1 MRNMSLKESIIKNY
15 CTKAAFQ
22 KGKKIAEKR
31 EIISWDWDKDEQQNV
46 LYIYGKVIGNEK
58 PFYEPS
64 LELDE
69 SHGYEIMSSRCQCKA
84 YGSIPG
90 LCKHL
95 VAISLTYIKQEVH
108 DNLKKEIIE
117 FDTVKPNV
125 KKTEH
130 RYITNAQEFI
140 EDANR
145 LIRKRNQNDLLAEER
160 LRQALGLGMV
170 KKGVQPSTPKT
181 DTAITRIME
190 RLIQET
196 SLENLQRP
204 NSYEKMELEPILSF
218 PYGKRVPEVTFRVG
232 KKQKYVIKSLE
243 QFTEAV
249 EKKQY
254 FEYGKNL
261 GFVHNREQFETS
273 SLPILDFIMEYM
285 HVRNHERR
293 RSFYYT
299 PTTKNIILEEYIMEK
314 FFLMLEK
321 QKNGQINLDNT
332 IKIQGANHVQYTL
345 RNGNPEAIIEIEK
358 VDKGAYLRIPDF
370 QIYLGTSEIFLIEE
384 TQIYHCTKAYA
395 EDLWVPLEHFADAGD
410 KELFIAKKDLQSVCA
425 YLIPLLGKYF
435 RIVEKN
441 ISLEEY
447 EPPEVEFLMYLD
459 DDEDYG
465 VTCRLECQY
474 GTEKYRIFQN
484 TPNTVYRDKIKENQV
499 VQAITKYFQMA
510 RRKSSDFMLIEEEQ
524 LYNLLSEGIEEL
536 NQFGMVYASEAFR
549 KNSIRQTP
557 SVDFGV
563 SIKSDL
569 LDISIQ
575 AEQLPYDELDEIL
588 NSYKMRKRYH
598 RLHNGQFMELEDTS
612 LSMLSELADGLEMK
626 GEDFREGRIQMPKH
640 RALYI
645 DAVLKDAGEQ
655 VHVHRDN
662 LFKGLIR
669 NIKNVEDSDYQIP
682 IAQQG
687 ILRSYQRKGYRWL
700 RTIREYGFG
709 GILADDMGLG
719 KTLQVITLFEALKE
733 EQPAKDV
740 LGLVTC
746 PASLVYNWENE
757 IHKFA
762 PNLVTQVIIG
772 TAKERKFLIQE
783 STKGDIWITS
793 YDLLK
798 RDVEWYQNRYFDI
811 QVIDEAQY
819 IKNAS
824 TKVAKAVKNISSG
837 TRFALTGTP
846 IENRLSELWSIF
858 DYLMPGLLFTY
869 KKFKE
874 DLESHIVAGINGE
887 EERESKEAKRLKNMV
902 RPFILRRLKGDV
914 LKDLP
919 KKLENV
925 VYAKMEGKQSKLY
938 KAHIQRLKENLQGQT
953 NQEYNQNKI
962 QILAE
967 LTRLRQICC
976 DPELCYED
984 YDGGSAKLSVC
995 MELLEE
1001 VISGSHKVLVFSQ
1014 FTTMLDKLAK
1024 ELEFRHISYYKL
1036 TGQTKKEQRL
1046 EMAQAFNQNDV
1057 PVFLISLKAGGTGLN
1072 LTGADMVIHYDP
1084 WWNQAAQNQATD
1096 RAHRIGQKNVVTV
1109 FKMITAESI
1118 EEKILALQEKKKDL
1132 ADQIISDQGM
1142 SESSLSRE
1150 DLLEILGDV

>member
-1 MRNMSLKESIIKNY
+1 MRNLSLEESVIKNH

-22 KGKKIAEKR
+22 KGKKIEESKAV
-31 EIISWDWDKDEQQNV
+31 ISWDWDKDEQQKV
-46 LYIYGKVIGNEK
+46 LYLYGKVAGNEK
-58 PFYEPS
+58 AFYEPS

-69 SHGYEIMSSRCQCKA
+69 GHDHEIMSSRCQCEA
-84 YGSIPG
+84 YRNIPG

-95 VAISLTYIKQEVH
+95 VAVSLAYIKQNNAEKETKYSTTIEAK
-108 DNLKKEIIE
+108 NEKK
-117 FDTVKPNV
+117 
-125 KKTEH
+125 
-130 RYITNAQEFI
+130 RYISTAQEFI
-140 EDANR
+140 EEANKVMNR
-145 LIRKRNQNDLLAEER
+145 RIQKELSAEEQ
-160 LRQALGLGMV
+160 LMQALGLGKI
-170 KKGVQPSTPKT
+170 KKGIRPAAPKT
-181 DTAITRIME
+181 DGAITRIME
-190 RLIQET
+190 HLTQEV
-196 SLENLQRP
+196 SLENWQRP
-204 NSYEKMELEPILSF
+204 DSYEKIELEPILSF
-218 PYGKRVPEVTFRVG
+218 SYGKRVPEVNFRVG
-232 KKQKYVIKSLE
+232 TKQKYVIKSLE

-249 EKKQY
+249 EKRQY

-261 GFVHNREQFETS
+261 GFIHSREQFEED
-273 SLPILDFIMEYM
+273 SLLILDFIMEYV
-285 HVRNHERR
+285 HVRNRESR

-299 PTTKNIILEEYIMEK
+299 PNTKNIVLEEFIMER
-314 FFLMLEK
+314 FFLTLEK
-321 QKNGQINLDNT
+321 QKKRQMNLNNS

-345 RNGNPEAIIEIEK
+345 YRRNPDAKIEIEK
-358 VDKGAYLRIPDF
+358 VEEGAYLRIPDF
-370 QIYLGTSEIFLIEE
+370 QIYLGTSEVFLVEG
-384 TQIYHCTKAYA
+384 TQIYHCTKEYA
-395 EDLWVPLEHFADAGD
+395 EDLWVPLEQFADAGE
-410 KELFIAKKDLQSVCA
+410 KELFIAKKDLQNVCA
-425 YLIPLLGKYF
+425 YLMPLLGRYF
-435 RIVEKN
+435 SIIEKN

-447 EPPEVEFLMYLD
+447 EPPEVEFIIYLD
-459 DDEDYG
+459 DDKEYG

-474 GTEKYRIFQN
+474 GTEKYRIFQD
-484 TPNTVYRDKIKENQV
+484 TPSTVYRDKVKENQV
-499 VQAITKYFQMA
+499 VQVITKYFQMA
-510 RRKSSDFMLIEEEQ
+510 RRKSSDFMLMEEEQ
-524 LYNLLSEGIEEL
+524 LYSLLAEGIGEL
-536 NQFGMVYASEAFR
+536 NQFGQVYASEAFQ
-549 KNSIRQTP
+549 KNDIRQTP
-557 SVDFGV
+557 SVELGV

-575 AEQLPYDELDEIL
+575 AEQLPYEELDEIL

-598 RLHNGQFMELEDTS
+598 RLQNGQFMELEDTS
-612 LSMLSELADGLEMK
+612 LSMLSELADGLQMK
-626 GEDFREGRIQMPKH
+626 GADFQEGRIQMPKH

-682 IAQQG
+682 AAQQG

-700 RTIREYGFG
+700 RTIREFGFG

-719 KTLQVITLFEALKE
+719 KTLQVITLFEALRE
-733 EQPAKDV
+733 EQQAKDV
-740 LGLVTC
+740 LGLVIC

-762 PNLVTQVIIG
+762 PNLVTQVVIG
-772 TAKERKFLIQE
+772 TAKERKNLIQE
-783 STKGDIWITS
+783 SGKGDIWITS

-811 QVIDEAQY
+811 QIIDEAQY

-887 EERESKEAKRLKNMV
+887 EKKETKEAKRLKNMV

-925 VYAKMEGKQSKLY
+925 VYAKMEGKQSRLY

-953 NQEYNQNKI
+953 NKEYNQNKI

-1001 VISGSHKVLVFSQ
+1001 VISGNHKVLVFSQ

-1024 ELEFRHISYYKL
+1024 ELELRHINYYKL

-1046 EMAQAFNQNDV
+1046 EMAQAFNQNEV

>member
-1 MRNMSLKESIIKNY
+1 MSLTENIIKNH

-22 KGKKIAEKR
+22 KGKKLEENK
-31 EIISWDWDKDEQQNV
+31 EIISWDWDRDEQSNV
-46 LYIYGKVIGNEK
+46 LYLYGKVAGIERA
-58 PFYEPS
+58 FYDPS

-95 VAISLTYIKQEVH
+95 VAISLAYIKQEMGNSQKREYVS
-108 DNLKKEIIE
+108 
-117 FDTVKPNV
+117 NV
-125 KKTEH
+125 
-130 RYITNAQEFI
+130 QEFI
-140 EDANR
+140 EDANKV
-145 LIRKRNQNDLLAEER
+145 IRKRNQAELSSEER
-160 LRQALGLGMV
+160 LRQALGLGV
-170 KKGVQPSTPKT
+170 IKKGIAPAKPKT
-181 DTAITRIME
+181 NNAITRIME
-190 RLIQET
+190 HLTQEIST
-196 SLENLQRP
+196 DNWQRP
-204 NSYEKMELEPILSF
+204 TSCEKMELEPTLSF
-218 PYGKRVPEVTFRVG
+218 PYGSRTPELTFRIG
-232 KKQKYVIKSLE
+232 NKKKYVIKSLE
-243 QFTEAV
+243 QFTDAV
-249 EKKQY
+249 EKRQY

-261 GFVHNREQFETS
+261 GFIHSREQFEVN
-273 SLPILDFIMEYM
+273 SLPILDFITEYIHM
-285 HVRNHERR
+285 KNHDRR
-293 RSFYYT
+293 RSFYYA
-299 PTTKNIILEEYIMEK
+299 PTTKNIILDEFTMER
-314 FFLMLEK
+314 FFLMLEN
-321 QKNGQINLDNT
+321 QTNGQSNFNNS
-332 IKIQGANHVQYTL
+332 IKIQGTNHVQYTL
-345 RNGNPEAIIEIEK
+345 YRGNPDATIEIEK
-358 VDKGAYLRIPDF
+358 VKDGAYLRIPDF
-370 QIYLGTSEIFLIEE
+370 QIYLGTSEIFLIKE
-384 TQIYHCTKAYA
+384 TQIFHCTKSYA
-395 EDLWVPLEHFADAGD
+395 EDLWIPLEQFADAEE
-410 KELFIAKKDLQSVCA
+410 KELFIANKDLQNVCA
-425 YLIPLLGKYF
+425 YLMPLLGKYF
-435 RIVEKN
+435 PIVEKN

-447 EPPEVEFLMYLD
+447 EPPEAEFLIYLD
-459 DDEDYG
+459 DDKEFG

-474 GTEKYRIFQN
+474 GTEKYRIFQD
-484 TPNTVYRDKIKENQV
+484 TPNDIYRDRVKENQV
-499 VQAITKYFQMA
+499 VQIITKYFQMA
-510 RRKSSDFMLIEEEQ
+510 RRKSSDFMLIDEEQ
-524 LYNLLSEGIEEL
+524 LYNLLSEGIDEL
-536 NQFGMVYASEAFR
+536 NQYGMVYASEAFR

-563 SIKSDL
+563 SIKSNL

-575 AEQLPYDELDEIL
+575 AEQLPYEELDEIL

-598 RLHNGQFMELEDTS
+598 RLQNGEFMELEDTS

-626 GEDFREGRIQMPKH
+626 GEDFQKGRIQMPKH

-645 DAVLKDAGEQ
+645 DAILKDAGEQ

-682 IAQQG
+682 KAQQG

-733 EQPAKDV
+733 EGKPKDIW
-740 LGLVTC
+740 GLVIC

-757 IHKFA
+757 IRKFA
-762 PNLVTQVIIG
+762 PDLVTQVIIG
-772 TAKERKFLIQE
+772 TAKERKNLIQE
-783 STKGDIWITS
+783 SKNGDIWITS

-798 RDVEWYQNRYFDI
+798 RDIEWYQDRHFDI

-824 TKVAKAVKNISSG
+824 TKVAKAVKNISSN

-874 DLESHIVAGINGE
+874 DLESHIVAGINRE
-887 EERESKEAKRLKNMV
+887 ESQESKETKRLKNMV
-902 RPFILRRLKGDV
+902 RPFILRRLKEDV

-925 VYAKMEGKQSKLY
+925 IYAKMEGKQSKLY
-938 KAHIQRLKENLQGQT
+938 KAHIQRLRETLQGQT
-953 NQEYNQNKI
+953 TQEYNQNKI

-1001 VISGSHKVLVFSQ
+1001 VISSNHKVLVFSQ
-1014 FTTMLDKLAK
+1014 FTTMLEKLAK
-1024 ELEFRHISYYKL
+1024 ELELRHIPYYKL

-1046 EMAQAFNQNDV
+1046 EMAQAFNQNST

-1118 EEKILALQEKKKDL
+1118 EEKILALQEKKKNL

-1142 SESSLSRE
+1142 SEISLSRE
-1150 DLLEILGDV
+1150 DLLEILGDA

>member
-1 MRNMSLKESIIKNY
+1 MPL
-15 CTKAAFQ
+15 
-22 KGKKIAEKR
+22 EKR
-31 EIISWDWDKDEQQNV
+31 IIQDNCNRATFRKGQDLEENRKVLNCDWDRNEEQGV
-46 LYIYGKVIGNEK
+46 LYLSGKVIGNER
-58 PFYEPS
+58 PFYEPT

-69 SHGYEIMSSRCQCKA
+69 KHNYEIMSSHCQCDA
-84 YGSIPG
+84 YKNIPG
-90 LCKHL
+90 LCKHQ
-95 VAISLTYIKQEVH
+95 VAISLVYIKYEV
-108 DNLKKEIIE
+108 DNSSTVIDMPTPKTEKKE
-117 FDTVKPNV
+117 KQ
-125 KKTEH
+125 
-130 RYITNAQEFI
+130 YITNAKDFI

-145 LIRKRNQNDLLAEER
+145 IMHTKSKDELSPEEWF
-160 LRQALGLGMV
+160 RQALGLGTIQ
-170 KKGVQPSTPKT
+170 KGIHPPAPKT
-181 DTAITRIME
+181 DSAITQIME
-190 RLIQET
+190 RLTKELTVDDFQKPT
-196 SLENLQRP
+196 
-204 NSYEKMELEPILSF
+204 SYEKMEIEPILSF
-218 PYGKRVPEVTFRVG
+218 PGGNRMPEVTFRVG
-232 KKQKYVIKSLE
+232 KNQKYIIKSLE
-243 QFTEAV
+243 QFVESV

-254 FEYGKNL
+254 FQYGKNL
-261 GFVHNREQFETS
+261 GFTHSRDQFAPE
-273 SLPILDFIMEYM
+273 SLPMLDFIMEYM
-285 HVRNHERR
+285 HLRGRENR
-293 RSFYYT
+293 RSFYYA
-299 PTTKNIILEEYIMEK
+299 PATKTITLEEFMLER
-314 FFLMLEK
+314 FFLILEK
-321 QKNGQINLDNT
+321 QKSGQINLNHS
-332 IKIQGANHVQYTL
+332 IFIQGPNRLQYTL
-345 RNGNPEAIIEIEK
+345 QKGNPEGTMEIEK
-358 VDKGAYLRIPDF
+358 TEEGAYLRIPDF
-370 QIYLGTSEIFLIEE
+370 QIFLGTSELFLVDG
-384 TQIYHCTKAYA
+384 THIYHCTKEYA
-395 EDLWVPLEHFADAGD
+395 RDLWMPLEQFSHADR
-410 KELFIAKKDLQSVCA
+410 ELFISKKDLQNVCA
-425 YLIPLLGKYF
+425 YLMPLLSKYF
-435 RIVEKN
+435 HIVEKN

-447 EPPEVEFLMYLD
+447 EPPEAEFYFYLD
-459 DDEDYG
+459 DDKEYG
-465 VTCRLECQY
+465 ITCRLECQY
-474 GTEKYRIFQN
+474 GNEKYRIFQD
-484 TPNTVYRDKIKENQV
+484 TPNTVYRDKVKENQV
-499 VQAITKYFQMA
+499 VHTLARYFQMA
-510 RRKSSDFMLIEEEQ
+510 RRKNSDFMLMGEEE
-524 LYNLLSEGIEEL
+524 LYHLLSEGIGEL
-536 NQFGMVYASEAFR
+536 NQLGQVYASESFR

-557 SVDFGV
+557 SVDLGV

-575 AEQLPYDELDEIL
+575 SDQLPYEELDEIL
-588 NSYKMRKRYH
+588 HSYKMKKRYH
-598 RLHNGQFMELEDTS
+598 RLRNGQFMELEDTS
-612 LSMLSELADGLEMK
+612 LSVLSELADGLEMK
-626 GEDFREGRIQMPKH
+626 GKDFQSGRIQMPKH

-669 NIKNVEDSDYQIP
+669 NIKNVEDSDYPVPQ
-682 IAQQG
+682 AQQD

-700 RTIREYGFG
+700 RTIRDYGFG

-733 EQPAKDV
+733 EQNTKDI
-740 LGLVTC
+740 LGFVIC

-762 PNLVTQVIIG
+762 PNLITQVIIG
-772 TAKERKFLIQE
+772 TAKERKKLIHE
-783 STKGDIWITS
+783 DTKADIWITS

-798 RDVEWYQNRYFDI
+798 RDVEWYQDRYFDV

-869 KKFKE
+869 RKFKE
-874 DLESHIVAGINGE
+874 DLESHIVAGINE
-887 EERESKEAKRLKNMV
+887 VETKEAKRLKNMV

-925 VYAKMEGKQSKLY
+925 VYAKMEGKQEKLY
-938 KAHIQRLKENLQGQT
+938 KAHIQHLRESLQGQT

-976 DPELCYED
+976 DPELCYEN

-1001 VISGSHKVLVFSQ
+1001 VISGGLKVLLFSQ
-1014 FTTMLDKLAK
+1014 FTSMLDKLAK
-1024 ELEFRHISYYKL
+1024 DLDLRHIPYYKL

-1046 EMAQAFNQNDV
+1046 EMAQAFNENHV

-1132 ADQIISDQGM
+1132 ADQIISDAGM
-1142 SESSLSRE
+1142 SESSLTRE
-1150 DLLEILGDV
+1150 DLLEILGDGTK

>member
-1 MRNMSLKESIIKNY
+1 MSLMENIIKNH

-22 KGKKIAEKR
+22 KGKKLEENK
-31 EIISWDWDKDEQQNV
+31 EIISWDWDRDEQGNV
-46 LYIYGKVIGNEK
+46 LYLYGKVAGNERA
-58 PFYEPS
+58 FYDPS

-84 YGSIPG
+84 YGNIPG

-95 VAISLTYIKQEVH
+95 VAISLAYAKHVKEN
-108 DNLKKEIIE
+108 NLNKEY
-117 FDTVKPNV
+117 VSNV
-125 KKTEH
+125 
-130 RYITNAQEFI
+130 QEFI
-140 EDANR
+140 EDANKV
-145 LIRKRNQNDLLAEER
+145 IRKRNETELLPEER
-160 LRQALGLGMV
+160 LRQALGLGV
-170 KKGVQPSTPKT
+170 INKGIQSTKHKT
-181 DTAITRIME
+181 DTTITRIME
-190 RLIQET
+190 QLTQET
-196 SLENLQRP
+196 SADSWHRP
-204 NSYEKMELEPILSF
+204 TSSEKMELEPILSF
-218 PYGKRVPEVTFRVG
+218 PYGGRTPEVTFRIG
-232 KKQKYVIKSLE
+232 NKKKYIIKSLE

-249 EKKQY
+249 EKRLY

-261 GFVHNREQFETS
+261 GFVHNREQFQLN
-273 SLPILDFIMEYM
+273 SLPILDFIIEYIHM
-285 HVRNHERR
+285 KNHDRR

-299 PTTKNIILEEYIMEK
+299 PTTKNIILDEFTMEK
-314 FFLMLEK
+314 FFLMLEN
-321 QKNGQINLDNT
+321 QTNEQTNLDNS
-332 IKIQGANHVQYTL
+332 IKIQGTNHVQYTL
-345 RNGNPEAIIEIEK
+345 YKGNPDAKIEIEK
-358 VDKGAYLRIPDF
+358 VKEGAYLRIPDF
-370 QIYLGTSEIFLIEE
+370 QIYLGTSEIFLIKG
-384 TQIYHCTKAYA
+384 TQIFHCTKSYA
-395 EDLWVPLEHFADAGD
+395 DDLWIPLEQFADAEE
-410 KELFIAKKDLQSVCA
+410 KELFIANKDLQNVCA
-425 YLIPLLGKYF
+425 YLMPLLGKYF
-435 RIVEKN
+435 PIVEKN

-447 EPPEVEFLMYLD
+447 EPPEVEFFIYLD
-459 DDEDYG
+459 DDKEFG
-465 VTCRLECQY
+465 ITCRLECQY
-474 GTEKYRIFQN
+474 GAEKYRIFQD
-484 TPNTVYRDKIKENQV
+484 TPNTVYRDRIKENQV
-499 VQAITKYFQMA
+499 VQVITKFFQMA

-524 LYNLLSEGIEEL
+524 LYNLLSEGIDEL
-536 NQFGMVYASEAFR
+536 NQYGIVYASEAFR

-557 SVDFGV
+557 SVDLGV
-563 SIKSDL
+563 SIKSNL

-575 AEQLPYDELDEIL
+575 AEQLPYEELDEIL

-598 RLHNGQFMELEDTS
+598 RLKNGEFMELEDTS

-626 GEDFREGRIQMPKH
+626 GTDFQKGRIQMPKH

-645 DAVLKDAGEQ
+645 DAILKDAGEQ

-682 IAQQG
+682 KAQQD

-733 EQPAKDV
+733 EEKPKDI
-740 LGLVTC
+740 LGLVIC

-762 PNLVTQVIIG
+762 PNLVTKVVIG
-772 TAKERKFLIQE
+772 TAKERKHIIQD
-783 STKGDIWITS
+783 SKKGDIWITS

-798 RDVEWYQNRYFDI
+798 RDIEWYQNRYFDVQI
-811 QVIDEAQY
+811 IDEAQY

-824 TKVAKAVKNISSG
+824 TKVAKAVKNISSN

-874 DLESHIVAGINGE
+874 DIESHIVAGINRE
-887 EERESKEAKRLKNMV
+887 ENQESKETKRLKNMV
-902 RPFILRRLKGDV
+902 RPFILRRLKEDV

-925 VYAKMEGKQSKLY
+925 IYAKMEGKQSKLY
-938 KAHIQRLKENLQGQT
+938 KAHMQRLRETLQGQT
-953 NQEYNQNKI
+953 SQEYNQNKI

-1001 VISGSHKVLVFSQ
+1001 VISSNHKVLVFSQ
-1014 FTTMLDKLAK
+1014 FTTMLEKLAK
-1024 ELEFRHISYYKL
+1024 ELGLRHIPYYKL

-1046 EMAQAFNQNDV
+1046 EMAQAFNQNNV

-1118 EEKILALQEKKKDL
+1118 EEKILALQEKKKNL

-1142 SESSLSRE
+1142 SEISLSRE

>member
-1 MRNMSLKESIIKNY
+1 MENIIKNH

-22 KGKKIAEKR
+22 KGKKLEENN
-31 EIISWDWDKDEQQNV
+31 EIISWDWDKDEQNNV
-46 LYIYGKVIGNEK
+46 LYLYGKVAGNERA
-58 PFYEPS
+58 FYDPS

-95 VAISLTYIKQEVH
+95 VAISLAYLKQETGNH
-108 DNLKKEIIE
+108 RKKEYIS
-117 FDTVKPNV
+117 NV
-125 KKTEH
+125 
-130 RYITNAQEFI
+130 QEFI
-140 EDANR
+140 EDANKV
-145 LIRKRNQNDLLAEER
+145 IRKRNQTEPSSEER
-160 LRQALGLGMV
+160 LRQALGLGV
-170 KKGVQPSTPKT
+170 IKKGIEPARPKT
-181 DTAITRIME
+181 NNAITRIIE
-190 RLIQET
+190 HLTQEVST
-196 SLENLQRP
+196 DNWQKRY
-204 NSYEKMELEPILSF
+204 SYEKVELEPILSF
-218 PYGKRVPEVTFRVG
+218 PYGSRIPEVTFRIG
-232 KKQKYVIKSLE
+232 KKKKYVIKSLE
-243 QFTEAV
+243 QFIDAV
-249 EKKQY
+249 EKRQY

-261 GFVHNREQFETS
+261 GFVHTKEQFEVK
-273 SLPILDFIMEYM
+273 SLPMLDFIMEYM
-285 HVRNHERR
+285 YMKNHDRR
-293 RSFYYT
+293 RSFYYA
-299 PTTKNIILEEYIMEK
+299 PATKNIILDEFTMEK
-314 FFLMLEK
+314 FFLVLEN
-321 QKNGQINLDNT
+321 QADEQTNFDNS
-332 IKIQGANHVQYTL
+332 IKIQGTNHIQYTL
-345 RNGNPEAIIEIEK
+345 YRRNPDAKIEIEK
-358 VDKGAYLRIPDF
+358 VKEGAYLRIPDF
-370 QIYLGTSEIFLIEE
+370 QIYLGTSEIFLING
-384 TQIYHCTKAYA
+384 TQIYHCSKSYA
-395 EDLWVPLEHFADAGD
+395 EDLWIPLEQFADTEE
-410 KELFIAKKDLQSVCA
+410 KELFIDNKDLQNVCA
-425 YLIPLLGKYF
+425 YLMPLLGKYF
-435 RIVEKN
+435 PIVEKN

-447 EPPEVEFLMYLD
+447 EPPEVEFFIYLD
-459 DDEDYG
+459 DDKEFG

-474 GTEKYRIFQN
+474 GTEKYRIFQD
-484 TPNTVYRDKIKENQV
+484 TPTTVYRDRVKENQV
-499 VQAITKYFQMA
+499 VQVITKFFQMA
-510 RRKSSDFMLIEEEQ
+510 RRKSSDFMLIEEEN

-536 NQFGMVYASEAFR
+536 NQYGMVYASEAFR

-563 SIKSDL
+563 SIKSNL

-575 AEQLPYDELDEIL
+575 ADQLPYKELDEIL

-598 RLHNGQFMELEDTS
+598 RLQNGQFMELEDTS

-626 GEDFREGRIQMPKH
+626 GEDFQKGRIQMPKH

-645 DAVLKDAGEQ
+645 DAILKDAGEQ

-662 LFKGLIR
+662 LFKRLIR

-682 IAQQG
+682 KPQQG

-733 EQPAKDV
+733 EEKPKDI
-740 LGLVTC
+740 LGLVIC

-762 PNLVTQVIIG
+762 PNLVTQVILG
-772 TAKERKFLIQE
+772 TAKERKNMIQE
-783 STKGDIWITS
+783 SKNGDIWITS

-798 RDVEWYQNRYFDI
+798 RDIEWYQNRNFDI
-811 QVIDEAQY
+811 QIIDEAQY

-824 TKVAKAVKNISSG
+824 TKVAKAVKNISSN

-869 KKFKE
+869 KRFKE
-874 DLESHIVAGINGE
+874 DLESHIVAGINRE
-887 EERESKEAKRLKNMV
+887 ESQESKETKRLKNMV
-902 RPFILRRLKGDV
+902 RPFILRRLKEDV

-925 VYAKMEGKQSKLY
+925 IYAKMEGKQSKLY
-938 KAHIQRLKENLQGQT
+938 NAHIQRLRETLQGQT

-976 DPELCYED
+976 DPELCYEN

-1001 VISGSHKVLVFSQ
+1001 VISSNHKVLVFSQ
-1014 FTTMLDKLAK
+1014 FTTMLEKLAK
-1024 ELEFRHISYYKL
+1024 ELEFRHVSYYKL

-1046 EMAQAFNQNDV
+1046 EMAQAFNQNTV

-1118 EEKILALQEKKKDL
+1118 EEKILALQEKKKNL

-1142 SESSLSRE
+1142 SEISLSRE

>member
-1 MRNMSLKESIIKNY
+1 MSLIESAIKNQ

-22 KGKKIAEKR
+22 KGK
-31 EIISWDWDKDEQQNV
+31 IIEEMDDVVCWGWDKDEENNV
-46 LYIYGKVIGNEK
+46 LYLYGTVAGNERL
-58 PFYEPS
+58 FYDPS
-64 LELDE
+64 LEFDVTR
-69 SHGYEIMSSRCQCKA
+69 GYEVMSSRCQCKA

-95 VAISLTYIKQEVH
+95 VALSMAYIKGEAEFNQTEEYVS
-108 DNLKKEIIE
+108 DN
-117 FDTVKPNV
+117 
-125 KKTEH
+125 
-130 RYITNAQEFI
+130 QEFI
-140 EDANR
+140 EDTASSVPSQ
-145 LIRKRNQNDLLAEER
+145 RKQTAEER
-160 LRQALGLGMV
+160 FLQALGIGMV
-170 KKGVQPSTPKT
+170 KKGT
-181 DTAITRIME
+181 DVFVPA
-190 RLIQET
+190 T
-196 SLENLQRP
+196 SWVIANILENLTQEAFMGNQQ
-204 NSYEKMELEPILSF
+204 NSNLAEQVEIEPIISF
-218 PYGKRVPEVTFRVG
+218 PCKYEMPEITFRVG
-232 KKQKYVIKSLE
+232 NKKKYVVKSLE
-243 QFTEAV
+243 DFVEAV
-249 EKKQY
+249 ERRQY
-254 FEYGKNL
+254 FQYGKNL
-261 GFVHNREQFETS
+261 GFVHSREQFEVN
-273 SLPILDFIMEYM
+273 SLPILDFIIEYI
-285 HVRNHERR
+285 HTIIRERQ
-293 RSFYYT
+293 RSYYYT
-299 PTTKNIILEEYIMEK
+299 PSTKKIVLDNFTMEK
-314 FFLMLEK
+314 FFLALEK
-321 QKNGQINLDNT
+321 QNNTQGNVDNNIIIQAAKNQT
-332 IKIQGANHVQYTL
+332 PYTL
-345 RNGNPEAIIEIEK
+345 YRKNPNTKIEIEK
-358 VDKGAYLRIPDF
+358 VEDGAYLKIPDF
-370 QIYLGTSEIFLIEE
+370 QIYLCPNEIFLVKARR
-384 TQIYHCTKAYA
+384 IYHCTKDY
-395 EDLWVPLEHFADAGD
+395 EKDLRIPLEQFAEASQ
-410 KELFIAKKDLQSVCA
+410 KELFIADQDLQNVCA
-425 YLIPLLGKYF
+425 YLMPLLGKYF
-435 RIVEKN
+435 SIVEKN
-441 ISLEEY
+441 IALEEY
-447 EPPEVEFLMYLD
+447 EPPEAEFYIYLD
-459 DDEDYG
+459 DDKEFG
-465 VTCRLECQY
+465 ITCRLECQY
-474 GTEKYRIFQN
+474 GDEKYRIFQE
-484 TPNTVYRDKIKENQV
+484 TPDMVYRDKVKENQV
-499 VQAITKYFQMA
+499 VLAITKYFQMA
-510 RRKSSDFMLIEEEQ
+510 RRKNSDFMLIEEEP
-524 LYNLLSEGIEEL
+524 LYNLLTEGIEEL
-536 NQFGMVYASEAFR
+536 NQLGNVYATEAFR

-557 SVDFGV
+557 KVDLGV
-563 SIKSDL
+563 SIKSNL

-575 AEQLPYDELDEIL
+575 AEEMPYEELDEIL

-598 RLHNGQFMELEDTS
+598 RLRNGEFMELENSS
-612 LSMLSELADGLEMK
+612 LSMLSELADGLQIK
-626 GEDFREGRIQMPKH
+626 GDDLKQGRLQMPKH

-669 NIKNVEDSDYQIP
+669 NIKNVEDSDYQVP
-682 IAQQG
+682 EAQQG

-700 RTIREYGFG
+700 RTIQEYGFG

-733 EQPAKDV
+733 EAKPKDI
-740 LGLVTC
+740 LGLVIC

-762 PNLVTQVIIG
+762 PDLVTQVVTG
-772 TAKERKFLIQE
+772 TAQEREELIQN
-783 STKGDIWITS
+783 SQTGDVWITS

-798 RDVEWYQNRYFDI
+798 RDVEWYKDRFFDI
-811 QVIDEAQY
+811 QIIDEAQY

-824 TKVAKAVKNISSG
+824 TKVAKAVKNISSS

-874 DLESHIVAGINGE
+874 DLESHIVAGINKEDGQ
-887 EERESKEAKRLKNMV
+887 ESKEAKRLKNMV
-902 RPFILRRLKGDV
+902 RPFILRRLKEDV

-938 KAHIQRLKENLQGQT
+938 KAHIQRLKENLQKQT

-984 YDGGSAKLSVC
+984 YDGDSAKLSVC

-1001 VISGSHKVLVFSQ
+1001 VINGNHKVLVFSQ

-1024 ELEFRHISYYKL
+1024 ELERRHISYYKL

-1046 EMAQAFNQNDV
+1046 EMAQAFNQDSV

-1096 RAHRIGQKNVVTV
+1096 RTHRIGQKNVVTV

-1118 EEKILALQEKKKDL
+1118 EEKILALQEKKKNL
-1132 ADQIISDQGM
+1132 ADQIMSDQGM

>member
-1 MRNMSLKESIIKNY
+1 MSLITIIKNQ

-22 KGKKIAEKR
+22 RGKVIEEKKK
-31 EIISWDWDKDEQQNV
+31 IISWDWDKDEQQGV
-46 LYIYGKVIGNEK
+46 LYLYGKVAGNER
-58 PFYEPS
+58 PFYESS

-69 SHGYEIMSSRCQCKA
+69 HHNYEIMSSRCQCNA
-84 YGSIPG
+84 YGTIPG
-90 LCKHL
+90 LCKHQ
-95 VAISLTYIKQEVH
+95 VAISLAYIKQ
-108 DNLKKEIIE
+108 KEIID
-117 FDTVKPNV
+117 FDTRQTEIKKPGN
-125 KKTEH
+125 
-130 RYITNAQEFI
+130 RYIENAQEFI
-140 EDANR
+140 EDVNR
-145 LIRKRNQNDLLAEER
+145 VIRNRNRNELSSEEQ
-160 LRQALGLGMV
+160 LRQALGL
-170 KKGVQPSTPKT
+170 KGVRKGVRMAEART
-181 DTAITRIME
+181 DSAITKIME
-190 RLIQET
+190 RLTKEL
-196 SLENLQRP
+196 SPEDWQRV
-204 NSYEKMELEPILSF
+204 NSGEPMEIEPILSF
-218 PYGKRVPEVTFRVG
+218 PMRIGTPEVSFRVG
-232 KKQKYVIKSLE
+232 NKHKYIIKSLE
-243 QFTEAV
+243 QFTENV
-249 EKKQY
+249 EKRQ
-254 FEYGKNL
+254 FFQYGKNL
-261 GFVHNREQFETS
+261 GFTHSREQFETS

-285 HVRNHERR
+285 HIKGRERR
-293 RSFYYT
+293 KSFYYV
-299 PTTKNIILEEYIMEK
+299 PATKSITLKAFMLER
-314 FFLMLEK
+314 FFLMLEE
-321 QKNGQINLDNT
+321 QKEEQINIDNS
-332 IKIQGANHVQYTL
+332 IKIQGPRHLQYIFHK
-345 RNGNPEAIIEIEK
+345 GNPEADIVIEK
-358 VDKGAYLRIPDF
+358 VEEGAYLGMPDF
-370 QIYLGTSEIFLIEE
+370 QIYLGTSEVFLVKEM
-384 TQIYHCTKAYA
+384 QIYHCTKAFA
-395 EDLWVPLEHFADAGD
+395 EDLRVPLEQFADTT
-410 KELFIAKKDLQSVCA
+410 ETVMFIANKDLQNVCA
-425 YLIPLLGKYF
+425 YLMPLFGKYF
-435 RIVEKN
+435 HIIEKN

-447 EPPEVEFLMYLD
+447 EPPEVEFFMYLD
-459 DDEDYG
+459 DGENYG

-474 GTEKYRIFQN
+474 GTEKYRIFQDM
-484 TPNTVYRDKIKENQV
+484 PNTVYRDKIKENQMV
-499 VQAITKYFQMA
+499 HTMMKYFQIA
-510 RRKSSDFMLIEEEQ
+510 RRKHSDFMITEEEQ
-524 LYNLLSEGIEEL
+524 LYNLLTDGIGEL
-536 NQFGMVYASEAFR
+536 NQYGQVYVSEAFR

-557 SVDFGV
+557 SVDLGV
-563 SIKSDL
+563 SIKSNL

-575 AEQLPYDELDEIL
+575 AEQMPYEELDEIL

-598 RLHNGQFMELEDTS
+598 RLRNGQFMELEDTS
-612 LSMLSELADGLEMK
+612 LSVLSELADGLEMK
-626 GEDFREGRIQMPKH
+626 GEDFRKGRIQMPKH

-682 IAQQG
+682 AAQQG

-719 KTLQVITLFEALKE
+719 KTLQIITLFEAIKE
-733 EQPAKDV
+733 EEKAKDV
-740 LGLVTC
+740 MGLVIC
-746 PASLVYNWENE
+746 PASLVYNWKNE

-762 PNLVTQVIIG
+762 PNLEIQVIIG
-772 TAKERKFLIQE
+772 TANERKSMIQGSSE
-783 STKGDIWITS
+783 SDIWITS

-798 RDVEWYQNRYFDI
+798 RDVEWYQNRYFDV

-869 KKFKE
+869 RKFKE

-887 EERESKEAKRLKNMV
+887 EEGESKEAKRLKNMV

-953 NQEYNQNKI
+953 NQEYNQNRI

-967 LTRLRQICC
+967 LTKLRQICC
-976 DPELCYED
+976 DPELCYEN

-1001 VISGSHKVLVFSQ
+1001 VISSGHKVLVFSQ
-1014 FTTMLDKLAK
+1014 FTMMLDKLAK
-1024 ELEFRHISYYKL
+1024 ELDTRHITYYKL

-1142 SESSLSRE
+1142 SDSSLTRE
-1150 DLLEILGDV
+1150 DLLEILGDVSE